1 MLRRDFIKATCGL
14 CATGFLFN
22 SLSGCISAQQVF
34 KGEINDK
41 KILLPSNLFAKS
53 TLVLIRVKKLQY
65 DIALRQLPDKTY
77 SAILLRCSHFANSLD
92 VTTNGFTCSLHG
104 STFNPEGQVKKGPA
118 EKSLT
123 SYTVTLQDDNIL
135 IHI

>member
-14 CATGFLFN
+14 CATGLLIN
-22 SLSGCISAQQVF
+22 SLSGCVPAEQVF
-34 KGEINDK
+34 KGELNDR
-41 KILLPSNLFAKS
+41 KIVVPENLFAKS

-65 DIALRQLPDKTY
+65 DIALRQMPDNSYT
-77 SAILLRCSHFANSLD
+77 AILLRCSHFANALD
-92 VTTNGFTCSLHG
+92 VTSKGFTCSLHG
-104 STFNPEGQVKKGPA
+104 STFTTEGHVKKGPA

-123 SYTVTLQDDNIL
+123 SYIVTQEENKIL